1 MYYNIKENKK
11 GVEMFLIFNKQF
23 RAEEKFFNE
32 IAKKIKTT
40 KTLHNVDASGW
51 ECYQL
56 DSIDVHFQM
65 VGDRILRVLDKEGNQ
80 IGTDISGEYK
90 QGYTTEDELQRV
102 RHNRFSH
109 LLEFVRTEY
118 AKRKEKAE
126 KLERAAK
133 QMQAK
138 KAKLDAEL
146 AKKAEAEAVIAN
158 ATKRLR
164 EL

>member
-1 MYYNIKENKK
+1 
-11 GVEMFLIFNKQF
+11 MFLIFNKQF

-32 IAKKIKTT
+32 IAKKIKAT
-40 KTLHNVDASGW
+40 KTLHHVNMPKW

-56 DSIDVHFQM
+56 DSIDVHFHID
-65 VGDRILRVLDKEGNQ
+65 DRILRVLDKEGNQ
-80 IGTDISGEYK
+80 IGTDINCEYR

-102 RHNRFSH
+102 RCNRFSH
-109 LLEFVRTEY
+109 LLEFVRNEDR
-118 AKRKEKAE
+118 ARREKAE
-126 KLERAAK
+126 KLERATK

-146 AKKAEAEAVIAN
+146 AEKKKAEAVIVN

>member
-1 MYYNIKENKK
+1 
-11 GVEMFLIFNKQF
+11 MFLIFNKQF

-40 KTLHNVDASGW
+40 KTLHNVDTSGW

-65 VGDRILRVLDKEGNQ
+65 MGDSILRVLDKEGNQ
-80 IGTDISGEYK
+80 IGTDINCEYR

-102 RHNRFSH
+102 RCNRFSH

-118 AKRKEKAE
+118 SKRKEKAE

-133 QMQAK
+133 QMQEK
-138 KAKLDAEL
+138 KAKLDEEL
-146 AKKAEAEAVIAN
+146 AKKVEAEAVIAN
-158 ATKRLR
+158 AIKRLR

>member
-1 MYYNIKENKK
+1 
-11 GVEMFLIFNKQF
+11 MFLIFNKQF

-40 KTLHNVDASGW
+40 KTLHNVDTSGW

-56 DSIDVHFQM
+56 DSIDVHFHID
-65 VGDRILRVLDKEGNQ
+65 DRILRVLDKEGNQ
-80 IGTDISGEYK
+80 IGTDINCEYRH
-90 QGYTTEDELQRV
+90 GYTTEDELQMV
-102 RHNRFSH
+102 RFNRFSH
-109 LLEFVRTEY
+109 LLEFVRNEDR
-118 AKRKEKAE
+118 ARREKAQ

-138 KAKLDAEL
+138 KAELDAKL
-146 AKKAEAEAVIAN
+146 AKKAKDKAVIAK
-158 ATKRLR
+158 ATERLR

>member
-1 MYYNIKENKK
+1 
-11 GVEMFLIFNKQF
+11 MFLIFNKQF
-23 RAEEKFFNE
+23 RAEDKFFNE
-32 IAKKIKTT
+32 IAKKIKAT
-40 KTLHNVDASGW
+40 KTLHNVDMPKW

-56 DSIDVHFQM
+56 DSIDVHFQID
-65 VGDRILRVLDKEGNQ
+65 DRILRVLDKEGNQ
-80 IGTDISGEYK
+80 IGTDINCEYRH
-90 QGYTTEDELQRV
+90 GYTTEDELQMV
-102 RHNRFSH
+102 RFNRFSH

-133 QMQAK
+133 QMQEK

-146 AKKAEAEAVIAN
+146 VKKAEAKAVIAN
-158 ATKRLR
+158 AIRRLK

>member
-1 MYYNIKENKK
+1 
-11 GVEMFLIFNKQF
+11 MFLIFNKQF

-32 IAKKIKTT
+32 IVKKIKTT
-40 KTLHNVDASGW
+40 KTLHNVDTASW
-51 ECYQL
+51 VCYQL
-56 DSIDVHFQM
+56 DSIDVHFQI

-80 IGTDISGEYK
+80 IGSDINCEYR

-102 RHNRFSH
+102 RHSRFSH
-109 LLEFVRTEY
+109 LLQFVRTEY

-133 QMQAK
+133 ELQEK
-138 KAKLDAEL
+138 KAILDAEL
-146 AKKAEAEAVIAN
+146 AKKKKAEEVIVN
-158 ATKRLR
+158 ATRRLK